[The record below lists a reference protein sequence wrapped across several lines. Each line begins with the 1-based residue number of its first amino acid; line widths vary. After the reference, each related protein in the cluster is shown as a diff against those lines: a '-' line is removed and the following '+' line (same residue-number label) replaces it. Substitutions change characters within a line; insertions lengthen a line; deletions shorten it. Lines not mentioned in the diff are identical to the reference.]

1 MRIQKKHNLLYVD
14 ANECPLSTNTDPVE
28 RHMNFTNMRNEP
40 LYQSERKAGCTT
52 LEPNKKRYN
61 SDSNPQIKPPKKAS
75 RKSVIKALGAPNKT
89 LAKLNF
95 EKYKLPPPIKP
106 LSAYTAFSSWNRYEI
121 CLSSEKIFDLEEI
134 VQRCR
139 VVGPHGYVVPVRGNS
154 RHFCEIKDI
163 KSTNITSAERNK
175 IVANAWNSISEIE
188 RTPFFNISEKDK
200 IRYSQDVQAYFEA
213 VQKAKENAVQIIGEK
228 EKW

>member
-1 MRIQKKHNLLYVD
+1 
-14 ANECPLSTNTDPVE
+14 
-28 RHMNFTNMRNEP
+28 MRNEP

-61 SDSNPQIKPPKKAS
+61 SDSTPQIKLPTKAS
-75 RKSVIKALGAPNKT
+75 RKSMTNALGAPTKR

-95 EKYKLPPPIKP
+95 EKYKIPPPIKP
-106 LSAYTAFSSWNRYEI
+106 LSAYTAFSSWKRYEI
-121 CLSSEKIFDLEEI
+121 CRSSEIILDLEEI
-134 VQRCR
+134 VQRCL

-154 RHFCEIKDI
+154 RHFCDIKDI
-163 KSTNITSAERNK
+163 KLANITSAERNK
-175 IVANAWNSISEIE
+175 IVANAWRTLSEIE
-188 RTPFFNISEKDK
+188 RAPFLDISENDK

-228 EKW
+228 ERW